1 MRPKYTPKSLICKHG
16 FYKCCMHR
24 KYHWRS
30 IPPMSIYIVSWLKS
44 SVEMNPTNVGI
55 EVLWFGRIAL
65 AFPVN
70 KTKFDVISWRF
81 SSSFFFVC
89 NQDCVIFSRIH
100 VPSSILI
107 NKYICLCTNIYAD
120 RERYIHLMKY
130 HHHKIKQFQTSFCV
144 ASILLFVL
152 KLKWMRWAFG
162 QEYNYH

>member
-44 SVEMNPTNVGI
+44 SAEMNPTNVGV

-107 NKYICLCTNIYAD
+107 NKYIYVFAQTYMRIERGTFISWSTIITKSNNFRLHFASLRYFCLCW
-120 RERYIHLMKY
+120 
-130 HHHKIKQFQTSFCV
+130 S
-144 ASILLFVL
+144 
-152 KLKWMRWAFG
+152 
-162 QEYNYH
+162 